1 MSDNNNFGKMYNQ
14 LESRTIAI
22 GAVFA
27 IACYFL
33 KGTDPATNMYYWYFI
48 YGYITLSLLLT
59 IRAYHRKRNQE
70 KDDAFKRLK

>member
-27 IACYFL
+27 IAGYIL
-33 KGTDPATNMYYWYFI
+33 KGTDPTTVMYYWYFI
-48 YGYITLSLLLT
+48 YGYIILTLLLT
-59 IRAYHRKRNQE
+59 IRAYYRKKNQE